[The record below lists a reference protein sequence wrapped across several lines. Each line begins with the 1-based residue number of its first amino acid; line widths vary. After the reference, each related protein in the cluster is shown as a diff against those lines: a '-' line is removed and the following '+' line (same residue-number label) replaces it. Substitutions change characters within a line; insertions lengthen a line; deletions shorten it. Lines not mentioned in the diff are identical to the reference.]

1 MQNTLAYLFGYLV
14 DNYNDIKIKLSVNSN
29 DNIINSGLVIILLT
43 DGKID
48 DGYFVENGIEAI
60 KFERDNFILNDQE
73 MNYSD
78 LDLKFEGNDIFLYVS
93 LLKIPITYYIKKYN
107 IINDDNVSIDD
118 LIVQRNS
125 LFIRYKDNFIYEL
138 DLMDNSIIFD
148 RKYNRFVIYDMGFKN
163 KVDLKNV
170 DIVVKYNINVD
181 KKLESII
188 YLEHPS
194 LNYTSILAY
203 RKVDI

>member
-48 DGYFVENGIEAI
+48 NGYFVENGIEAI
-60 KFERDNFILNDQE
+60 KFERDNFILNDKK
-73 MNYSD
+73 MNYD
-78 LDLKFEGNDIFLYVS
+78 NLDLKFEGNDIFLYVS

-107 IINDDNVSIDD
+107 IINDDNLSIDD

-188 YLEHPS
+188 YLEHTS